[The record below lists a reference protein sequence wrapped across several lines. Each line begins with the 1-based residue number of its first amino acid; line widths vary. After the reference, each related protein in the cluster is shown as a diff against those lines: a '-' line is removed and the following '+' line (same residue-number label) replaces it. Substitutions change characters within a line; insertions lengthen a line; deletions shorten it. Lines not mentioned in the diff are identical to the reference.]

1 MDDGKP
7 LRISIRENNDALTLE
22 FIKTGEGRW
31 AELTGV
37 ICKIGADL
45 ELRFGKEQ
53 VHLGPAANWMLRL
66 ALADGGVFRLRQ
78 PAPALLHIATHGWS
92 GHFRPLA
99 SP

>member
-7 LRISIRENNDALTLE
+7 LRVSIRENKDALILE
-22 FIKTGEGRW
+22 FIKTGEGSW

-37 ICKIGADL
+37 ICKAGADL
-45 ELRFGKEQ
+45 ELRISREQ
-53 VHLGPAANWMLRL
+53 VRLGPAANWMLRL
-66 ALADGGVFRLRQ
+66 ALADGGVFRLHQ

-92 GHFRPLA
+92 GHFRPQA